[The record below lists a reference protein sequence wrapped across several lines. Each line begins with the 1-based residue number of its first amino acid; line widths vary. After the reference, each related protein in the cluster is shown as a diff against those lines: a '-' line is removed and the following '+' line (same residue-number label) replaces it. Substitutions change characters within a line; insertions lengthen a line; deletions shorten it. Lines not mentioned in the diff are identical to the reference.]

1 MNINTV
7 YPHVKVFMNNIERY
21 LLNLGFEILD
31 NKNFVTRY
39 FDFIYDGHI
48 CYTFVENTNCFY
60 SHYVD
65 SISYYHTDMR
75 DNKDKIIKTILRQ
88 AKAIIK
94 ANKLE
99 QIAKRKDALNEDF
112 E

>member
-1 MNINTV
+1 MNIDTV
-7 YPHVKVFMNNIERY
+7 YPHVRDFMNKVEKD
-21 LLNLGFEILD
+21 LTNLGFELLQGQHYHTKI
-31 NKNFVTRY
+31 
-39 FDFIYDGHI
+39 FDFIYDGQL
-48 CYTFVENTNCFY
+48 CFTFVEKTNSFY

-65 SISYYHTDMR
+65 SINYYHTDMR

-99 QIAKRKDALNEDF
+99 QIAKRKDALYEDF